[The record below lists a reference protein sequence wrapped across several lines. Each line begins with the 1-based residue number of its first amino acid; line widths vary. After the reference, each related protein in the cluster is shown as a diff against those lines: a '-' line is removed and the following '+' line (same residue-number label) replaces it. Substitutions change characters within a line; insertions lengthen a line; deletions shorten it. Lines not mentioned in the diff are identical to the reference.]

1 MSSPRETSPT
11 TNKKLALTA
20 MIFAVSMTFIDQTI
34 VSIAVPDLQTDLK
47 LSESGV
53 QWIVNGYLVALA
65 ALFALGGRLADIA
78 GHRRVVL
85 IGIVVFAVASAMCGA
100 TPDGS
105 LAEAWMITWRVIQ
118 GAGAAL
124 MFPAALAIVVAA
136 YPREERGKAMATFF
150 GIAGAMTALG
160 PLAGGYLI
168 EISWRSIFW
177 INVPVALVAIALTL
191 RAKPDDTRR
200 AASLDLKGALL
211 AAGGVGA
218 LVLGL
223 QQASDWGWSSP
234 ATFGAIAGGIVLLV
248 VFVVVERAT
257 AEPLIQ
263 VRIFSNRAFAAD
275 NLVLFLISIAFVPM
289 FLFASMYSQIS
300 LGFSASN
307 AGLYLGIFFLGF
319 VAAAQMGGRIVDAR
333 GARPAV
339 LLGCAVAA
347 VGFFLWARSMPDLAT
362 GADWGQW
369 WRLVIAGAGLG
380 LVLGPISTDALNRAP
395 RTSYGEIT
403 GITQTARNVG
413 ASLGLA
419 ILGTLLISRNRVNIE
434 DSFGKLGASKAQA
447 DAVAASMTQGGGKP
461 PGDLSGGGAKAKAF
475 VDAVQT
481 SFAESVG
488 TVFYGMAA
496 VMVLAL
502 LVTLV
507 GIPAGKAPETPI
519 EA

>member
-1 MSSPRETSPT
+1 
-11 TNKKLALTA
+11 
-20 MIFAVSMTFIDQTI
+20 
-34 VSIAVPDLQTDLK
+34 
-47 LSESGV
+47 
-53 QWIVNGYLVALA
+53 
-65 ALFALGGRLADIA
+65 
-78 GHRRVVL
+78 
-85 IGIVVFAVASAMCGA
+85 
-100 TPDGS
+100 
-105 LAEAWMITWRVIQ
+105 MITWRVIQ

-124 MFPAALAIVVAA
+124 MFPAALGIVVAA

-234 ATFGAIAGGIVLLV
+234 ATIGAIAGGIVLLV

-300 LGFSASN
+300 L
-307 AGLYLGIFFLGF
+307 
-319 VAAAQMGGRIVDAR
+319 
-333 GARPAV
+333 
-339 LLGCAVAA
+339 
-347 VGFFLWARSMPDLAT
+347 
-362 GADWGQW
+362 
-369 WRLVIAGAGLG
+369 
-380 LVLGPISTDALNRAP
+380 
-395 RTSYGEIT
+395 
-403 GITQTARNVG
+403 
-413 ASLGLA
+413 
-419 ILGTLLISRNRVNIE
+419 
-434 DSFGKLGASKAQA
+434 
-447 DAVAASMTQGGGKP
+447 
-461 PGDLSGGGAKAKAF
+461 
-475 VDAVQT
+475 
-481 SFAESVG
+481 
-488 TVFYGMAA
+488 
-496 VMVLAL
+496 
-502 LVTLV
+502 
-507 GIPAGKAPETPI
+507 
-519 EA
+519 